1 MDEATKDSF
10 HEATFIDKNGLV
22 RTLRVPVVQ
31 ELARHGIQDVPKM
44 FTRPPSDTLNTVT
57 TSLSEDFPSI
67 SMAKLRANEVDKR
80 ENELKKL
87 ADGLREWGMIL
98 VSDHGIP
105 ISLLSAV
112 KEVIKGFFGLSF
124 KEKKECVGTY
134 ATVDNMGY
142 GRNFVKSDDQ
152 PLDWID
158 RLTMKVAPK
167 ESTDGLNVWPKK
179 PADFREIIESYAEE
193 ARKVGDDLLQSI
205 AEALSVNKNAFVK
218 YFDPKTRDINVRINY
233 YPPCPDPKSTI
244 GLSAHTDGTVITLLM
259 QFDNSGGLQVMHKD
273 NKYWLSVPWPTDAL
287 LLNVGDIFEI
297 MSNGRV
303 QSSWHRAVTQADIER
318 YSLAVFFNPS
328 LSMEVEPIKSDGSSD
343 CKYRKV
349 VVGDYLQHLYKVS
362 PSLSKEA
369 IKFAMV

>member
-1 MDEATKDSF
+1 MDEATRDSF

-57 TSLSEDFPSI
+57 TSLPEDFPSI

-158 RLTMKVAPK
+158 
-167 ESTDGLNVWPKK
+167 
-179 PADFREIIESYAEE
+179 REIIESYAEE